1 MTSHSKLLATAI
13 LLFIYIIMCPCK
25 AYSLTTGGED
35 DGVDDVLRFVPITA
49 TYALKLSG
57 VDGSSSWKRLL
68 VNTATSYAI
77 TIGTTYA
84 LKSTVHKMRPDRT
97 DNKSFPS
104 GHASMAFAGAHQL
117 HKEYGKVSPWI
128 SIAGYG
134 VAAFTAYDRVRRD
147 RHHWVDVLTGG
158 AIGVAATELGYF
170 LGDKITGERS
180 RYSVAVTPEGVA
192 LAINL

>member
-1 MTSHSKLLATAI
+1 MATHRHSFAATI
-13 LLFIYIIMCPCK
+13 LLFIYIIMCPCT
-25 AYSLTTGGED
+25 AYSQTTGGKSD
-35 DGVDDVLRFVPITA
+35 DVDDILRFVPITA

-84 LKSTVHKMRPDRT
+84 LKSSIHKQRPDHT

-104 GHASMAFAGAHQL
+104 GHASMAFAGAHIL
-117 HKEYGKVSPWI
+117 HKEYGKVSPLI

-147 RHHWVDVLTGG
+147 RHDWMDVLTGG
-158 AIGVAATELGYF
+158 AIGIASTELGYF
-170 LGDKITGERS
+170 LGDMITKERS